1 MHRSGA
7 ESPTRDLTPFAA
19 KLLYVTHFDDD
30 DVTASAGYPAEGGAH
45 HSKHHKVDRP
55 RIEAAV
61 REILVAIGED
71 PDRGGLI
78 DTPKRVA
85 KAYAEV
91 FAGLHHDPAD
101 VLSTTFDLDH
111 EELVLVKDIPFYSTC
126 EHHLVPFHG
135 VAHVGYIPSHEGKV
149 TGLSKLA
156 RLVDIFARRP
166 QVQERL
172 TTEIVEAMVRHLK
185 PRGAIVVVECEHMCM
200 SMRGIRKPGAKTV
213 TSAVRGQLH
222 DPATRAEAMSLI
234 LGR

>member
-1 MHRSGA
+1 M
-7 ESPTRDLTPFAA
+7 
-19 KLLYVTHFDDD
+19 THFDDD
-30 DVTASAGYPAEGGAH
+30 DVSELPDAGEGM
-45 HSKHHKVDRP
+45 DLP

-61 REILVAIGED
+61 REILLAIGED
-71 PDRGGLI
+71 PDRSGLK
-78 DTPKRVA
+78 DTPTRVA
-85 KAYAEV
+85 KAYVEV
-91 FAGLHHDPAD
+91 FAGLNQNAEE
-101 VLSTTFDLDH
+101 VLGVTFDMDH

-135 VAHVGYIPSHEGKV
+135 VAHVGYIPSHDGRV

-156 RLVDIFARRP
+156 RLVDIYARRP

-172 TTEIVEAMVRHLK
+172 TSQVADAIVRHLK
-185 PRGAIVVVECEHMCM
+185 PRGVIVVVSCEHMCM
-200 SMRGIRKPGAKTV
+200 SMRGVRKPGAHTV

>member
-1 MHRSGA
+1 MRRSRA
-7 ESPTRDLTPFAA
+7 ASPTRGLTASTA
-19 KLLYVTHFDDD
+19 KLSSVNHFDDD
-30 DVTASAGYPAEGGAH
+30 DIHSSAGHPAEDGH
-45 HSKHHKVDRP
+45 HRKKHEKVDRP

-61 REILVAIGED
+61 REILLAIGED
-71 PDRGGLI
+71 PDRGGLV

-91 FAGLHHDPAD
+91 FAGLHHDPAEI
-101 VLSTTFDLDH
+101 LATTFDLDH

-135 VAHVGYIPSHEGKV
+135 VAHVGYIPSHDGKV

-156 RLVDIFARRP
+156 RLVDIYARRP

-172 TTEIVEAMVRHLK
+172 TTQIVEAMVSHLK

>member
-1 MHRSGA
+1 M
-7 ESPTRDLTPFAA
+7 
-19 KLLYVTHFDDD
+19 THIDDD
-30 DVTASAGYPAEGGAH
+30 DVLELPPEAAG
-45 HSKHHKVDRP
+45 VDLE

-61 REILVAIGED
+61 REILFAVGED
-71 PDRGGLI
+71 PDRSGLV

-85 KAYAEV
+85 KAYAET
-91 FAGLHHDPAD
+91 FSGLHQDPED
-101 VLSTTFDLDH
+101 VLGVTFDLEH

-135 VAHVGYIPSHEGKV
+135 VAHVGYIPSHDGRV

-172 TTEIVEAMVRHLK
+172 TTQVADALVHHLK
-185 PRGAIVVVECEHMCM
+185 PRGVIVVISCEHMCM
-200 SMRGIRKPGAKTV
+200 SMRGVRKPGAHTV